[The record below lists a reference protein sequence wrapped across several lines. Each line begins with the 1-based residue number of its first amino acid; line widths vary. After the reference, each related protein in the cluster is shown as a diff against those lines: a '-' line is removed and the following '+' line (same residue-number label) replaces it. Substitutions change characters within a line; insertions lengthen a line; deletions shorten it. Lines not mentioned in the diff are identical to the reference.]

1 MTASLLIPP
10 GLVLII
16 GGLLLPFLRGGL
28 RSIAVIALPLVTLAL
43 VWNVPDGP
51 ALQAPFLGY
60 DLILVKGDKL
70 SRLFATIFAIMAF
83 AGGLFAL
90 NQARTT
96 ELAAAFVYAGS
107 AIGVAF
113 AGDLITLFICWEV
126 MAIGST
132 LVVWCGGPGAQGAGL
147 RYATIHLFGGVL
159 LMAGIAGEVAAT
171 GSIAFGMLDTST
183 VPRWLILAGF
193 LINAGAPP
201 LSAWLPDAY
210 PESSWSGMVFLSAFT
225 TKAAVYVL
233 LRGFPGT
240 ELLIYVGLF
249 MIFYGIVYAILEND
263 MRRILAYSI
272 VNQVGFMVAGIGI
285 GTEMA
290 LNGTAAH
297 AFTHIVYK
305 ALLLMSAGSVLY
317 MTGRRKC
324 SDLGGLFR
332 TMPLTTICGII
343 GALSISSFPLTSGF
357 VSKSMISEAA
367 ANQHLEL
374 VWFLLAAASAGVFLH
389 AGIKFPWFVFFQ
401 KDSGLRPADPPWNMR
416 LAMVLFSAICI
427 GLGVLPGP
435 LYAMLP
441 YTVDYVPYTA
451 SHVVSQLQLLLFS
464 GLAFFLM
471 LGWLKR
477 TLTITLDVDWFYRR
491 LGPQPGGGPR
501 RAHRQRVAVA
511 RRRRWL
517 GRQAHKRQASSAP
530 WPGRR
535 AWENMADRHDGIL
548 DNGDARGLL
557 DPVEPMTQAE
567 HGPAQGTDREPA
579 LPGAAGL
586 WAQGSR
592 PAAPGSI
599 ERAIRFPGMG
609 RNARR
614 AGSLLSAS
622 RATASRGLV
631 SLIGSRSRLPT
642 SSWPSRCSW

>member
-1 MTASLLIPP
+1 MTASLFVPP

-16 GGLLLPFLRGGL
+16 GGLLLPFLRAGL
-28 RSIAVIALPLVTLAL
+28 RSIVIIALPLLTLAL
-43 VWNVPDGP
+43 VWNVPDGTV
-51 ALQAPFLGY
+51 LQAPFLGY
-60 DLILVKGDKL
+60 ELTLVKADKL

-132 LVVWCGGPGAQGAGL
+132 LVVWCGGPGAQNAGL
-147 RYATIHLFGGVL
+147 RYATIHLLGGVL
-159 LMAGIAGEVAAT
+159 LMAGIAGEIAAT
-171 GSIAFGMLDTST
+171 GSITFEKLDVST
-183 VPRWLILAGF
+183 VPRSLILAGF

-240 ELLIYVGLF
+240 ELLIYIGLF

-290 LNGTAAH
+290 LNGTASH

-317 MTGRRKC
+317 MTGKRKC

-357 VSKSMISEAA
+357 ISKSMISEAA

-427 GLGVLPGP
+427 GLGVMPGP
-435 LYAMLP
+435 LYEMLP
-441 YTVDYVPYTA
+441 YKVDYVPYTA

-471 LGWLKR
+471 LGWLQR

-491 LGPQPGGGPR
+491 LGRNLGNGLDDATG
-501 RAHRQRVAVA
+501 RAWQWLVGAVGSGA
-511 RRRRWL
+511 RRF
-517 GRQAHKRQASSAP
+517 
-530 WPGRR
+530 
-535 AWENMADRHDGIL
+535 NDRLH
-548 DNGDARGLL
+548 
-557 DPVEPMTQAE
+557 QH
-567 HGPAQGTDREPA
+567 HGPEGLFGRTWPTGTMA
-579 LPGAAGL
+579 FWTTVMLAAY
-586 WAQGSR
+586 
-592 PAAPGSI
+592 
-599 ERAIRFPGMG
+599 
-609 RNARR
+609 
-614 AGSLLSAS
+614 
-622 RATASRGLV
+622 
-631 SLIGSRSRLPT
+631 LILANL
-642 SSWPSRCSW
+642 